1 MKDLVGKVKEWN
13 AEHEYAK
20 KKVGEVRMCKINS
33 GLFGVKWERTQAV
46 LEAIEV
52 DGESSIRQIE
62 VISRS
67 EDD

>member
-1 MKDLVGKVKEWN
+1 MKDLVKKVGEWN
-13 AEHEYAK
+13 AEHEDAE

-46 LEAIEV
+46 LEGIEV
-52 DGESSIRQIE
+52 DDDSSIRQIE